1 MDGIYIEDM
10 PDKIRRCRNALSSYD
25 GLFDESQ
32 GVCLGGP
39 IHGELVAIDHN
50 KPEFPVI
57 GLTYRMTH
65 YDFDGE
71 GLWAWRLDGLND
83 IDCKKM
89 LLAMVPTMLEEAD
102 EALIGEIKI

>member
-1 MDGIYIEDM
+1 MHGVYMEDM
-10 PDKIRRCRNALSSYD
+10 ADKIRRCRNALSSYD

-39 IHGELVAIDHN
+39 IHGELVAIDQDE
-50 KPEFPVI
+50 PEFEVI

-65 YDFDGE
+65 YDFAGE

-83 IDCKKM
+83 IDCKQM
-89 LLAMVPTMLEEAD
+89 LLAMIPIMLREVD

>member
-1 MDGIYIEDM
+1 MSGLDINDM
-10 PDKIRRCRNALSSYD
+10 GEIIAECRDMLSSYS

-39 IHGELVAIDHN
+39 KHGELVALDREN
-50 KPEFPVI
+50 PALTEM
-57 GLTYRMTH
+57 GLTYHLTH

-83 IDCKKM
+83 MDCKLM
-89 LLAMVPTMLEEAD
+89 LLAMIPSLLEEAT
-102 EALIGEIKI
+102 EAL

>member
-1 MDGIYIEDM
+1 MKDM
-10 PDKIRRCRNALSSYD
+10 ADKIRRCRNALSSYS

-39 IHGELVAIDHN
+39 IHGELIAINQDE
-50 KPEFPVI
+50 PEHEEI

-65 YDFDGE
+65 YTFAGE

-83 IDCKKM
+83 IDCRQI
-89 LLAMVPTMLEEAD
+89 LLAMIPTMLEEAD
-102 EALIGEIKI
+102 EALVGEVEINGKVG